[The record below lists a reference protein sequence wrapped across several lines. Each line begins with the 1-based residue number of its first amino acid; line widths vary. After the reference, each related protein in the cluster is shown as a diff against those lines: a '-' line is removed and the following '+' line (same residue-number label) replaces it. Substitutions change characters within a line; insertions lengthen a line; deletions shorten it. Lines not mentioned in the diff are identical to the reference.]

1 MASTILHTIDLGFA
15 HDATNS
21 WTFPDFSLALEDKL
35 LVLGES
41 GSGKTTFLHLLCGLL
56 SPKQGDIVFNGQSYA
71 GLSKQA
77 MDQLRAQ
84 HMGLI
89 FQRPHFIK
97 SLSVAENIS
106 LAGKLGGQR
115 INTAD
120 IDHLLESL
128 HIAHT
133 RNKKTHQLSEGQK
146 QRASIARALA
156 CKPAILFADEP
167 TSALDDAN
175 AAAVTDLLLQAA
187 EQSQCALVIVTH
199 DARIKPHFSLQYNI
213 ARQLISR

>member
-1 MASTILHTIDLGFA
+1 MASTILHTEDLAFA
-15 HDATNS
+15 HDAKNS
-21 WTFPDFSLALEDKL
+21 WRFADFSLAPEDKL

-41 GSGKTTFLHLLCGLL
+41 GSGKTTFLHLMCGLL
-56 SPKQGDIVFNGQSYA
+56 SPQKGDIYFNGQSYA

-77 MDQLRAQ
+77 MDQLRAR

-97 SLSVAENIS
+97 SLSVAENIA

-115 INTAD
+115 ISATH
-120 IDHLLESL
+120 IDRLLESL
-128 HIAHT
+128 HIPHT
-133 RNKKTHQLSEGQK
+133 RDKKTHQLSEGEK

-167 TSALDDAN
+167 TSALDDTN
-175 AAAVTDLLLQAA
+175 AAAVTSLLLRTAQ
-187 EQSQCALVIVTH
+187 ENQCALVIVTH
-199 DARIKPHFSLQYNI
+199 DARIKPHFNLQYNI
-213 ARQLISR
+213 ARQ